1 MKKFAALLLA
11 LTMVLGMATI
21 TASAEGSERVI
32 TIGTTWDLYWDS
44 FDGSIEDNPYYSGT
58 TADEMMFAKVK
69 QIEDKWN
76 VKFEYINLTYA
87 GAKESINTSVLAGT
101 PDVDVYMLDLALAAP
116 AAANGYVTDLRD
128 VLPANNAVIQGT
140 DAVLSYIDTGSGAVQ
155 LLCANNAENMVGS
168 TMPLGFN
175 LQMIEDANLE
185 DPRDLVERGEW
196 TWEKFREYCKV
207 LTKDTDGDGNID
219 VYGFGGWPG
228 DYFMNF
234 VMSNGTNV
242 AATAT
247 ENLSSPEVG
256 EVLQFIQ
263 DLNLV
268 DKVMYP
274 IPEENGWDVCRCL
287 YRDGKVAFTPI
298 AAWIMDSNKDYAFQS
313 PDSPTL
319 DFDMV
324 FIPWPVGPHGN
335 AETNAQKVTANSCY
349 VIPVGVEDP
358 ELVYNVLYDLLNWYN
373 YDPNSEDGGAAA
385 LAIRDDP
392 ETLGWWYGV
401 TAKDIDLQDYN
412 FEVMMEMGRHQMLDN
427 YSNLG
432 SDAEL
437 PLREFLNGDYTTAQL
452 QETYRQTIQDAID
465 GILGK

>member
-1 MKKFAALLLA
+1 
-11 LTMVLGMATI
+11 
-21 TASAEGSERVI
+21 
-32 TIGTTWDLYWDS
+32 
-44 FDGSIEDNPYYSGT
+44 
-58 TADEMMFAKVK
+58 
-69 QIEDKWN
+69 
-76 VKFEYINLTYA
+76 
-87 GAKESINTSVLAGT
+87 
-101 PDVDVYMLDLALAAP
+101 MLDLALAAP

-128 VLPANNAVIQGT
+128 VLPADNAVIQGK

-155 LLCANNAENMVGS
+155 LLRANNAENMVGS

-274 IPEENGWDVCRCL
+274 IPEENGWDVCRWL

-412 FEVMMEMGRHQMLDN
+412 FEIMMEMGRHQMLDN

-437 PLREFLNGDYTTAQL
+437 PLREFINGDYTTAQL
-452 QETYRQTIQDAID
+452 QEKYRQTIQDAID

>member
-1 MKKFAALLLA
+1 M
-11 LTMVLGMATI
+11 
-21 TASAEGSERVI
+21 
-32 TIGTTWDLYWDS
+32 
-44 FDGSIEDNPYYSGT
+44 
-58 TADEMMFAKVK
+58 
-69 QIEDKWN
+69 
-76 VKFEYINLTYA
+76 
-87 GAKESINTSVLAGT
+87 
-101 PDVDVYMLDLALAAP
+101 
-116 AAANGYVTDLRD
+116 
-128 VLPANNAVIQGT
+128 
-140 DAVLSYIDTGSGAVQ
+140 
-155 LLCANNAENMVGS
+155 
-168 TMPLGFN
+168 
-175 LQMIEDANLE
+175 
-185 DPRDLVERGEW
+185 
-196 TWEKFREYCKV
+196 

-274 IPEENGWDVCRCL
+274 IPEENGWDVCRYL

-324 FIPWPVGPHGN
+324 FVPWPVGPHGD

-412 FEVMMEMGRHQMLDN
+412 FEVMMEMGRHQMLDR
-427 YSNLG
+427 YRSLG
-432 SDAEL
+432 DDAEL
-437 PLREFLNGDYTTAQL
+437 PLREFINGDYTTAQL
-452 QETYRQTIQDAID
+452 QEKYRQTIQDAID

>member
-1 MKKFAALLLA
+1 MNEKKHGIGHNIRQAVLVTVVLL
-11 LTMVLGMATI
+11 VLCGLVFPVLLSGL
-21 TASAEGSERVI
+21 SAVIFPSQAKGSLV
-32 TIGTTWDLYWDS
+32 
-44 FDGSIEDNPYYSGT
+44 
-58 TADEMMFAKVK
+58 TADGIAV
-69 QIEDKWN
+69 
-76 VKFEYINLTYA
+76 
-87 GAKESINTSVLAGT
+87 GAKNVGQDFTEDYFMWCRPSAYNYNT
-101 PDVDVYMLDLALAAP
+101 Y
-116 AAANGYVTDLRD
+116 Y
-128 VLPANNAVIQGT
+128 
-140 DAVLSYIDTGSGAVQ
+140 
-155 LLCANNAENMVGS
+155 E
-168 TMPLGFN
+168 
-175 LQMIEDANLE
+175 E
-185 DPRDLVERGEW
+185 
-196 TWEKFREYCKV
+196 
-207 LTKDTDGDGNID
+207 DTDGDGNID

-274 IPEENGWDVCRCL
+274 IPEENGWDVCRFL

-298 AAWIMDSNKDYAFQS
+298 AAWIMDSNKDYAFQH
-313 PDSPTL
+313 PEEPTL

-335 AETNAQKVTANSCY
+335 AETNTQKVTANACY

-358 ELVYNVLYDLLNWYN
+358 ELVYNVLYDLLNWYD

-385 LAIRDDP
+385 LAIRDAP

-412 FEVMMEMGRHQMLDN
+412 FEVMMEMGRHQMLDR
-427 YSNLG
+427 YGSLG
-432 SDAEL
+432 DDAEL
-437 PLREFLNGDYTTAQL
+437 PLREFINGDYTTAQL
-452 QETYRQTIQDAID
+452 QEKYRQTIQDAID

>member
-32 TIGTTWDLYWDS
+32 TIGTTYDVYWDS
-44 FDGSIEDNPYYSGT
+44 FDGSIDANPYYTGT
-58 TADEMMFAKVK
+58 VADEMMFAKVK
-69 QIEDKWN
+69 QIEEKWN

-101 PDVDVYMLDLALAAP
+101 PDVDVYMMDLALAAP

-128 VLPANNAVIQGT
+128 VLPANNAVIQGK

-155 LLCANNAENMVGS
+155 LLCANNAENMVAA
-168 TMPLGFN
+168 TMPLAFN

-274 IPEENGWDVCRCL
+274 IPEENGWDVCRWL

-298 AAWIMDSNKDYAFQS
+298 AAWIMDSNKDYAFQH
-313 PDSPTL
+313 P
-319 DFDMV
+319 
-324 FIPWPVGPHGN
+324 
-335 AETNAQKVTANSCY
+335 
-349 VIPVGVEDP
+349 EDP
-358 ELVYNVLYDLLNWYN
+358 GLVYNVLYDLLNWYN

-412 FEVMMEMGRHQMLDN
+412 FEVMMEMGRHQMLDR
-427 YSNLG
+427 YGSLG
-432 SDAEL
+432 DDAEL
-437 PLREFLNGDYTTAQL
+437 PLRQFINGEYTTAQL

>member
-128 VLPANNAVIQGT
+128 VLPADNAVIQGK
-140 DAVLSYIDTGSGAVQ
+140 DAV
-155 LLCANNAENMVGS
+155 
-168 TMPLGFN
+168 
-175 LQMIEDANLE
+175 
-185 DPRDLVERGEW
+185 
-196 TWEKFREYCKV
+196 
-207 LTKDTDGDGNID
+207 
-219 VYGFGGWPG
+219 PG

-274 IPEENGWDVCRCL
+274 IPEENGWDVCRWL

-319 DFDMV
+319 DFDTV

-412 FEVMMEMGRHQMLDN
+412 FEVMMEMGRHQMLDR
-427 YSNLG
+427 YGSLG
-432 SDAEL
+432 DDAEL
-437 PLREFLNGDYTTAQL
+437 PLREFINGDYTTAQL
-452 QETYRQTIQDAID
+452 QEKYRQTIQDAID

>member
-1 MKKFAALLLA
+1 
-11 LTMVLGMATI
+11 MVLGMATI

-32 TIGTTWDLYWDS
+32 TIGTTYDVYWDS
-44 FDGSIEDNPYYSGT
+44 FDGSIDANPYYTGT
-58 TADEMMFAKVK
+58 VADEMMFAKVK

-76 VKFEYINLTYA
+76 VKFDIINLTFTREPTTIA
-87 GAKESINTSVLAGT
+87 RQCRTWTCIGWILWRCGWEPWRRTATSNYPARR
-101 PDVDVYMLDLALAAP
+101 AAHNNGDSAHCQRPTSTP
-116 AAANGYVTDLRD
+116 AAAQCSCCEPTT
-128 VLPANNAVIQGT
+128 PKT
-140 DAVLSYIDTGSGAVQ
+140 WSPP
-155 LLCANNAENMVGS
+155 S
-168 TMPLGFN
+168 TMPLAFN
-175 LQMIEDANLE
+175 LQMVEDANLE

-242 AATAT
+242 AATVT

-274 IPEENGWDVCRCL
+274 IPEENGWDVCRWL

-298 AAWIMDSNKDYAFQS
+298 AAWIMDSNKDYAFQH
-313 PDSPTL
+313 PEDPTL

-335 AETNAQKVTANSCY
+335 AETNAQKVTANACY

-358 ELVYNVLYDLLNWYN
+358 GLVYNVLYDLLNWYN

-412 FEVMMEMGRHQMLDN
+412 FEVMMEMGRHQMLDR
-427 YSNLG
+427 YGSLG
-432 SDAEL
+432 DDAEL
-437 PLREFLNGDYTTAQL
+437 PLREFINGDYTTAQL
-452 QETYRQTIQDAID
+452 QEKYRQTIQDAID